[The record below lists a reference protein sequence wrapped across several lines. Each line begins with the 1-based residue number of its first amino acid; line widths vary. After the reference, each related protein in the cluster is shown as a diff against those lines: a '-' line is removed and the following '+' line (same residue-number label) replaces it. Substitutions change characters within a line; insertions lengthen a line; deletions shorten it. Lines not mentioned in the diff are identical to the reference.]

1 MQAPESPVKEN
12 PNIKNVL
19 DIESFNKPFGVE
31 EAKFGLIERK
41 QNKALRIYGL
51 TSEVLK
57 L

>member
-51 TSEVLK
+51 TSEILK